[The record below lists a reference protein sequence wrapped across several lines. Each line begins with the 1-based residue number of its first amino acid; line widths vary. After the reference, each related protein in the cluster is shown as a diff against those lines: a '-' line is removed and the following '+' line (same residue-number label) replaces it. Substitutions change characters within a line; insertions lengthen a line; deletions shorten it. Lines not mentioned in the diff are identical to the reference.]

1 MAKFKIE
8 ITETLQKQ
16 LIVEAKTLEEALEKV
31 NKAYDNGKIE
41 LNCDNF
47 VNKKIGYTPGLEGE
61 KYIEKFQDEQEWE
74 KYENGWFCIDSDND
88 QYCRKIND
96 TTFDFAELN
105 FAKDWVRETIRLE
118 NYTDDEIEE
127 FLKPYGFIEEVENQI
142 IAECIFE
149 TEFMGY

>member
-1 MAKFKIE
+1 MKKI
-8 ITETLQKQ
+8 
-16 LIVEAKTLEEALEKV
+16 LITLELEVSDDFGSSKLDV
-31 NKAYDNGKIE
+31 VQDDVIDGIVLFRKDWEETPEDEEQFKLKDVKIRNIDINIMKE
-41 LNCDNF
+41 
-47 VNKKIGYTPGLEGE
+47 
-61 KYIEKFQDEQEWE
+61 EWE
-74 KYENGWFCIDSDND
+74 RYENGWFCTDSDND

-105 FAKDWVRETIRLE
+105 FAKDWVRKTIRLE

-127 FLKPYGFIEEVENQI
+127 FLEPYGFIEEVENQI

>member
-1 MAKFKIE
+1 MKKI
-8 ITETLQKQ
+8 
-16 LIVEAKTLEEALEKV
+16 LITLELEVSDDFGSSKLDV
-31 NKAYDNGKIE
+31 VQDDVIDGIVLFRKDWEETPEDEEQFKLKDVKIR
-41 LNCDNF
+41 NID
-47 VNKKIGYTPGLEGE
+47 KIIMKE
-61 KYIEKFQDEQEWE
+61 EWE
-74 KYENGWFCIDSDND
+74 RYENGWFCTDSDND

-127 FLKPYGFIEEVENQI
+127 FLEPYGFIEEVENQI

>member
-1 MAKFKIE
+1 MKKI
-8 ITETLQKQ
+8 
-16 LIVEAKTLEEALEKV
+16 LITLELEVSDDFGSSKLDV
-31 NKAYDNGKIE
+31 VQDDVIDGIVLFRKDWEETPEDEEQFKLKDVKIR
-41 LNCDNF
+41 NID
-47 VNKKIGYTPGLEGE
+47 KIIMKE
-61 KYIEKFQDEQEWE
+61 EWE
-74 KYENGWFCIDSDND
+74 RYENGWFCTDSDND

-105 FAKDWVRETIRLE
+105 LAKDWVRETIRLE

-149 TEFMGY
+149 TDFL

>member
-31 NKAYDNGKIE
+31 NKAYDNGKIG

-74 KYENGWFCIDSDND
+74 KYENGWFCTDSDND
-88 QYCRKIND
+88 QY
-96 TTFDFAELN
+96 
-105 FAKDWVRETIRLE
+105 
-118 NYTDDEIEE
+118 
-127 FLKPYGFIEEVENQI
+127 
-142 IAECIFE
+142 
-149 TEFMGY
+149 

>member
-1 MAKFKIE
+1 MKKI
-8 ITETLQKQ
+8 
-16 LIVEAKTLEEALEKV
+16 LITLELEVSDDFGSSKLDV
-31 NKAYDNGKIE
+31 VQDDVIDGIVLFRKDWVETPEDEEQFKLKDVKIRNKDKIIMKE
-41 LNCDNF
+41 
-47 VNKKIGYTPGLEGE
+47 
-61 KYIEKFQDEQEWE
+61 EWE
-74 KYENGWFCIDSDND
+74 RYENGWFCTDSDND

>member
-1 MAKFKIE
+1 MKKI
-8 ITETLQKQ
+8 
-16 LIVEAKTLEEALEKV
+16 LITLELEVSDDFGSSKLDV
-31 NKAYDNGKIE
+31 VQDDVIDGIVLFRKDWEETPEDEEQFKLKDVKIR
-41 LNCDNF
+41 NID
-47 VNKKIGYTPGLEGE
+47 KIIMKE
-61 KYIEKFQDEQEWE
+61 EWE
-74 KYENGWFCIDSDND
+74 RYENGWFCTDGDND

-105 FAKDWVRETIRLE
+105 FAKDWVRKTIRLE

-127 FLKPYGFIEEVENQI
+127 FLEPYGLFEEVENQI